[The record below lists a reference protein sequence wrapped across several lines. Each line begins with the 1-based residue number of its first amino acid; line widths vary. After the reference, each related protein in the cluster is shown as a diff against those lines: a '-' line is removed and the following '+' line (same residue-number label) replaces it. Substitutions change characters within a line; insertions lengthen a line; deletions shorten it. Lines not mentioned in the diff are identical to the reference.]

1 MDDRENKTPAVD
13 YAALVARARTGD
25 QDAYTAL
32 YEATSQEL
40 YRTIRSMV
48 RTEDQTLDIQQE
60 AYVYAFTHLDQLG
73 EPAKFR
79 AWLHTIAV
87 NRTRS
92 VLRRQTALLFS
103 ELETEEGSGLPEL
116 ADERPDNSPE
126 LALERKETAEL
137 IREIL
142 DSLSAGQRLLVGL
155 YYYEQIPLHKI
166 AEDLGVSAGTVKTQL
181 FRSRKKIESAVE
193 QLQKKGV
200 KLFGLSPLP
209 FLLALLRMAEPAAEE
224 TEKAVLAGSLSK
236 AGIVAESAA
245 VHLGRSFFQTALG
258 RVTLGL
264 IAALSVAGGVLG
276 YSWIKNHL
284 MSPLGDV
291 RPTETVE
298 SAEDLSTEPES
309 TETLPPDSSE
319 DLVTEPVTTE
329 PTEPETTEPAE
340 SETAAPTDPAPQPTD
355 PTNPGTGAHSG
366 PDHTDP
372 TNPGAGDHSNPT
384 GPTGEPTPSSTSSGH
399 SSDDEPRVVNCY
411 WDYGNGKDLYDQ
423 PWGSSQRIKI
433 ITVNGAQPYLYTDND
448 KAVQLKSQGQFYG
461 GGLEEGQKGYYW
473 SVTFL
478 GSGTAHIYCELNF
491 KVTHV
496 LTVTNPEY
504 PETILEVY
512 INDHYTTDQITLKL
526 DVQKRISILVQGM
539 TKPTVYTDHPEI
551 VKADYLSS
559 FFGSETSW
567 IHKGYFLAVEPLK
580 PGTAHIYIALN
591 GKVYKTYTV
600 TVLNEYQRPPET
612 EPTEPPTEPPSEA
625 PVEPTESSE
634 EPTDASEGP
643 AD

>member
-1 MDDRENKTPAVD
+1 MDDRENKTTAVD

-40 YRTIRSMV
+40 YRTVRSMV

-116 ADERPDNSPE
+116 ADESPDNSPE

-209 FLLALLRMAEPAAEE
+209 FLLALLRKAEPAAEE
-224 TEKAVLAGSLSK
+224 TEKAILAGSLSK

-298 SAEDLSTEPES
+298 SAEDLSTEPV
-309 TETLPPDSSE
+309 TRNDSEE
-319 DLVTEPVTTE
+319 DLFPEPSTAPTE
-329 PTEPETTEPAE
+329 PTEITTEPVEITTEAPEITTEPGE
-340 SETAAPTDPAPQPTD
+340 SPTEPDPGPQPGQPTPTEPQPTQPGPTEPAPQPT
-355 PTNPGTGAHSG
+355 
-366 PDHTDP
+366 
-372 TNPGAGDHSNPT
+372 NPT
-384 GPTGEPTPSSTSSGH
+384 GPGDPGVPDPTDPTDPTEEPS
-399 SSDDEPRVVNCY
+399 
-411 WDYGNGKDLYDQ
+411 
-423 PWGSSQRIKI
+423 
-433 ITVNGAQPYLYTDND
+433 
-448 KAVQLKSQGQFYG
+448 
-461 GGLEEGQKGYYW
+461 
-473 SVTFL
+473 
-478 GSGTAHIYCELNF
+478 
-491 KVTHV
+491 
-496 LTVTNPEY
+496 
-504 PETILEVY
+504 
-512 INDHYTTDQITLKL
+512 
-526 DVQKRISILVQGM
+526 
-539 TKPTVYTDHPEI
+539 
-551 VKADYLSS
+551 
-559 FFGSETSW
+559 
-567 IHKGYFLAVEPLK
+567 
-580 PGTAHIYIALN
+580 
-591 GKVYKTYTV
+591 
-600 TVLNEYQRPPET
+600 T
-612 EPTEPPTEPPSEA
+612 EPTEKPTPSIASSRITDYYWGSSGTTELYDIPWGNSVYIQITVLGEEQPTVTTDNSELIRSITPETNYNYTDPTTGEHHYYWAANIGKSGTGHVYCFLGGEVQGVLTLQNPEYEPRILHSYWNDNYNNSDKSFIGKVGDKVKLYLQVQGKEKPVLTVDNSAVAQIVREEHLEGSGTTWNTRLYVWEIQLTGPGSTELSCTLGGTIAGSFTVTAEEA
-625 PVEPTESSE
+625 VVEP
-634 EPTDASEGP
+634 
-643 AD
+643 